1 MGRVFAR
8 TGFTGGGTDDLD
20 GVSRDVLASG
30 DLGMVKNGGNIS
42 FYNYNTA
49 SGQAE
54 NAPFVIVPDDATGN
68 EAFEL
73 IGVSGY
79 QEETVFLPIDEALDG
94 TVQAPAAAETITS
107 GNGKVRVRK
116 FDSATDE
123 DVIHAWRVPKDI
135 VAALGIKFEVEFF
148 ITEGTAPS
156 SEGAAFFLQGYSIGS
171 GDGLGGTHGTAV
183 KSSKT
188 GMSDAQYDRVVTT
201 QSAKVTVTDLAGGEL
216 AMLHLYRDVSDADDD
231 YGQDLGV
238 SGVWLTFTRLIG
250 A

>member
-8 TGFTGGGTDDLD
+8 TGFTGGTSNDLD
-20 GVSRDVLASG
+20 GISRNTLANG
-30 DLGMVKNGGNIS
+30 NMGIVKYSGNIYV
-42 FYNYNTA
+42 FNYNTA

-54 NAPFVIVPDDATGN
+54 NSPFVIVPDDATGN
-68 EAFEL
+68 EAWEL
-73 IGVSGY
+73 VGVKAYMTDS
-79 QEETVFLPIDEALDG
+79 VFLPIDDAIDG
-94 TVQAPAAAETITS
+94 TVQAPAAAATITS
-107 GNGKVRVRK
+107 TNGKVRVRK

-123 DVIHAWRVPKDI
+123 DVIYAWRVPKDI
-135 VAALGIKFEVEFF
+135 VAALGIKFEVEMI

-156 SEGAAFFLQGYSIGS
+156 SEGAAFFLEGYSIGS
-171 GDGLGGTHGTAV
+171 GDALNGTHGTAV